1 MLGQL
6 FVVRFLARATS
17 RVLANRLLR
26 FLERLLQ
33 ALGSVR
39 RRIRV
44 AEVEL
49 ELIRVFNV
57 TLAATAKR
65 TLQQLGHRQF
75 EFLLLLLE
83 FPVPFVQFFDRVS
96 VGLDGVN
103 VGVDGV
109 GQFPHQRLA
118 RFQTGGNLDGIE

>member
-1 MLGQL
+1 M
-6 FVVRFLARATS
+6 
-17 RVLANRLLR
+17 LANRLLR

-44 AEVEL
+44 SEVKL
-49 ELIRVFNV
+49 QLVRIFDI
-57 TLAATAKR
+57 TLAAAAKR

-83 FPVPFVQFFDRVS
+83 FLVP
-96 VGLDGVN
+96 LM
-103 VGVDGV
+103 
-109 GQFPHQRLA
+109 
-118 RFQTGGNLDGIE
+118 